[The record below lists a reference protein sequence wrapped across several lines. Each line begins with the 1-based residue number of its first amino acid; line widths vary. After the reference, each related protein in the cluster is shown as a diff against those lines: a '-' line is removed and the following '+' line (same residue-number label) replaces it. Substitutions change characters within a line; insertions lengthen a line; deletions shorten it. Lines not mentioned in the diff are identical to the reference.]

1 MFVQR
6 LAGALSGTPTGI
18 VIAPTDDELY
28 LANIP
33 GPADG
38 TNTGH
43 RWWSAER
50 TFSTINADGFL
61 EWGDRLK
68 PGELLTRANV
78 GGHANPTKTTAI
90 NSRQTL
96 TFAGLSIMDSV
107 ELDADRNTIYVLHKP
122 TTNASLH
129 LLFGVADA
137 ASVGAPTDDVL
148 SLGYT
153 AGVPRLIT
161 DAGNATLAGTTASG
175 DYRDVVHVVRVTMS
189 PEHGKA
195 IKINDGDEEIR
206 NVALTTSLFDVSFRL
221 AGFEG
226 TASRYTG
233 DIESLLILPGQDM
246 SDPYFTAVDAEVI
259 RILMAR
265 GGVA

>member
-6 LAGALSGTPTGI
+6 LAGALTGTPTGL
-18 VIAPTDDELY
+18 VIAPSDDELY

-43 RWWSAER
+43 RWWSGER
-50 TFSTINADGFL
+50 TFVTLDDNGL
-61 EWGDRLK
+61 TVWGDRLK
-68 PGELLTRANV
+68 PGETLTRVVV

-96 TFAGLSIMDSV
+96 TFAGLSLLDTI
-107 ELDADRNTIYVLHKP
+107 ELDAERNTIYVLHKP

-129 LLFGVADA
+129 LLFGPSDA

-153 AGVPRLIT
+153 TGVPRLIT
-161 DAGNATLAGTTASG
+161 DAGNVSLLISSG
-175 DYRDVVHVVRVTMS
+175 DYRDVTHVVRVTMS

-195 IKINDGDEEIR
+195 IKINDGDVETRDE
-206 NVALTTSLFDVSFRL
+206 ALTTSLFDVSFRL
-221 AGFEG
+221 GGFEG

-246 SDPYFTAVDAEVI
+246 SDPYFTAVDAEII